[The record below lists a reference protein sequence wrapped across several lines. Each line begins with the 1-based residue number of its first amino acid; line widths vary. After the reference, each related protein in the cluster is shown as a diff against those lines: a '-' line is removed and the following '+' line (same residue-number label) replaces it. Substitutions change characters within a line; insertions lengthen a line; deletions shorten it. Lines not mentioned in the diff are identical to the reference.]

1 MLIHMLGV
9 VANQLC
15 MAKAGVRRPSGAA
28 ELHKRFTSSYGGT
41 YMAFNLQRTMIPNI
55 EGQGMEIVRKL
66 LTRVVPRRLT
76 WSLVSWETGCN

>member
-28 ELHKRFTSSYGGT
+28 ET
-41 YMAFNLQRTMIPNI
+41 A
-55 EGQGMEIVRKL
+55 
-66 LTRVVPRRLT
+66 
-76 WSLVSWETGCN
+76 